1 MGPKKG
7 GKDKGKP
14 PPPPPKGMV
23 GPPPKPKRPPPPP
36 ACFNSEDLARFK
48 EMFKAHDEENI
59 DKVLFFIINQS
70 KPKSKCL
77 FAD

>member
-1 MGPKKG
+1 MGPKKDKG
-7 GKDKGKP
+7 KGKP

-23 GPPPKPKRPPPPP
+23 GPPPKPKKPPPPP

-59 DKVLFFIINQS
+59 DKVHTYTW
-70 KPKSKCL
+70 CL
-77 FAD
+77 LRLANSSSSP